1 MTTEEQSVV
10 DGFQGKEDY
19 DNVMS
24 NKDYF
29 IVETSKLLM
38 LT

>member
-1 MTTEEQSVV
+1 MTKEEKTII
-10 DGFQGKEDY
+10 DEFEGKDSY
-19 DNVMS
+19 ANVMS

-38 LT
+38 LA